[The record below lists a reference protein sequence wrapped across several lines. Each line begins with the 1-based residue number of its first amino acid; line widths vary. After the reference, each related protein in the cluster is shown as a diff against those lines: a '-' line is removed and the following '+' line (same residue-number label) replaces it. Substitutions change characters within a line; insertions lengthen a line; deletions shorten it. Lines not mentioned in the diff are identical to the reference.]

1 MFCPMSRIYFPSGRS
16 KTATG
21 FNVSCTRIFGFCCA
35 VSLPRRSLHHI
46 GSFPCAV
53 VETVRVPTF
62 HLEAASYS
70 SPSNSLFAT
79 IGPFEVI
86 FQDVSLTTVA
96 CDPSAYSI
104 RSCASKR
111 GKPNVFIPGLRI
123 EKKRPFP
130 KSLPMYS
137 LSEPSKLSHHI
148 HYNIYVY
155 NTGTA
160 SGQTRPR

>member
-1 MFCPMSRIYFPSGRS
+1 MGLPFFPFRLTESQPTMFCPMSRIYFPSGRS

-35 VSLPRRSLHHI
+35 VSLPAGASITSGVFHAPSSKPFVFQPSISRR
-46 GSFPCAV
+46 
-53 VETVRVPTF
+53 
-62 HLEAASYS
+62 ASYS

-130 KSLPMYS
+130 KITPNVF
-137 LSEPSKLSHHI
+137 LSEAIKAVTSYTL
-148 HYNIYVY
+148 
-155 NTGTA
+155 
-160 SGQTRPR
+160 